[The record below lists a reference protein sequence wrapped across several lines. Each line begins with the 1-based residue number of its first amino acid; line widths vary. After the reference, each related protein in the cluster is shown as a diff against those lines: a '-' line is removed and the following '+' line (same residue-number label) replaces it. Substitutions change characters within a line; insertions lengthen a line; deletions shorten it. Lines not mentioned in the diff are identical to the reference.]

1 MQFQQQQQALALGHA
16 QAYGLALR
24 VAHAARH
31 FLGGVENEG
40 IGAGRAQLEQ
50 PVLAVVDLGIGRQF
64 RQVAAQ
70 QAQMVLVVDL
80 ADAADALHGV
90 AVIEMAHQR
99 IA

>member
-1 MQFQQQQQALALGHA
+1 MQLEQQQQALALGHA
-16 QAYGLALR
+16 QTDGLALR

-31 FLGGVENEG
+31 FLGGVQNEG
-40 IGAGRAQLEQ
+40 VGAGRAQLEQ
-50 PVLAVVDLGIGRQF
+50 AVLAVVDLGIGRELGQI
-64 RQVAAQ
+64 AAQ

-90 AVIEMAHQR
+90 AVIEMADQR